1 MSKRNRKQDRYSHNT
16 LGALISTMVFVGMA
30 VWLFLEALSLAEL
43 APPLQVGGLFF
54 SSFLCFLGA
63 LRLVIAKAWYQHR
76 KGGDR

>member
-1 MSKRNRKQDRYSHNT
+1 
-16 LGALISTMVFVGMA
+16 MVFVGMA

-76 KGGDR
+76 KGGYR